1 MKLTKERLK
10 IIIKEEM
17 NELMGMMGEPP
28 GKSKEEAL
36 QEIMALLQPLEHDQL
51 AVMYTNIQQMLSGGM
66 LEQKIKRI

>member
-17 NELMGMMGEPP
+17 NELMGMT
-28 GKSKEEAL
+28 GKSKEEML
-36 QEIMALLQPLEHDQL
+36 QDLMGIFQSLEHDQL